1 MSPRVCIFVR
11 SSSNADSKLPRHTA
25 IKSIL
30 ADDPSALQSLTPAF
44 EKYNEEQF
52 ATVKLPGGSEEVYIK
67 ETDTE
72 KI

>member
-1 MSPRVCIFVR
+1 MSPMVCILVR
-11 SSSNADSKLPRHTA
+11 PAFNADSKLSLHTA

-67 ETDTE
+67 ETDME
-72 KI
+72 KV